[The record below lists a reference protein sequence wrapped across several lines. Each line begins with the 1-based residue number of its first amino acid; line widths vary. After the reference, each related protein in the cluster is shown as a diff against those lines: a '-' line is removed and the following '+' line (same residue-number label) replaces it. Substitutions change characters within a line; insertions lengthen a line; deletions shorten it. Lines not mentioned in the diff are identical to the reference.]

1 MTDSRSRSDPKS
13 ASPETVGALAELTPG
28 ARLRVRASGL
38 LAALAVTLFLMGA
51 GEALRQPLF
60 DLYQRILPAPA
71 PSDRVVVVV
80 VDARSIARIG
90 GWPWSRY
97 TMARLTEQIAGR
109 GASAVGFD
117 FLFPEKDRQNPT
129 DFAGLYYELSP
140 ATAADV
146 RAQKSMDE
154 VFAQVIGRWP
164 VVLARGGVEA
174 DSYDTLDKD
183 EIGLTA
189 APFPPEARFEGPQ
202 PRAIPSY
209 PGALV
214 NLDILDGAAAG
225 HGVANGP
232 PDRDGV
238 VRRVPLLGR
247 VSGVLTP
254 SLALDLVRTAEG
266 QDVIRLKGDAR
277 RLWAIQ
283 VGRHTVPVQPGGQVA
298 LRFAARPPQHGA
310 AQLAYPAISAVDV
323 LGKGLA
329 ADAFKGKIVLVG
341 LAAAGTSDVVN
352 AVHDGRTYGV
362 FVQAQAVDA
371 ILSGRGLQRPAW
383 AVLVEL
389 GVGLAMVIISWFGVP
404 RATLL
409 LVVVGALTEIGG
421 AFAGSAWAFQHNV
434 LLDPIP
440 ILAPGA
446 ATSAMTVFL
455 LFVEGRRVQR
465 RLRAAL
471 EEERLAAAKVSW
483 ELGMASQIQSGMLL
497 PRKALARVTPAAEV
511 DAVVLPARE
520 VGGDLYDAFLLDERR
535 LCFLIGDVTGK
546 GVPASLY
553 MALAKALGRSYLMRP
568 DIGLDAAVAG
578 INAELTRDNTEA
590 MAVSLLVGVLHLAD
604 GRVELCCAG
613 HENPVVVGTDGAA
626 RELALDGG
634 LPLGVDE
641 SLPYPVER
649 YQLALGETLVAFT
662 DGLTEAQ
669 SPDGRLLGHPA
680 ALQVLAEAATAPT
693 VPQMIDT
700 VVARV
705 RAFEAGGEPTDD
717 LTVLALRRRAI

>member
-1 MTDSRSRSDPKS
+1 MTGSRSKSDS
-13 ASPETVGALAELTPG
+13 LVELDVG
-28 ARLRVRASGL
+28 ARLRVRAGGL
-38 LAALAVTLFLMGA
+38 LAALVAALLLAAA

-80 VDARSIARIG
+80 VDARSIAKIG

-97 TMARLTEQIAGR
+97 TMARLAEQIAGR

-117 FLFPEKDRQNPT
+117 FLFPEKDRQNPA
-129 DFAGLYYELSP
+129 DFAGLYYELAP
-140 ATAADV
+140 ATAAEV
-146 RAQKSMDE
+146 RQQKSMDD

-164 VVLARGGVEA
+164 VVLARGGVEK
-174 DSYDTLDKD
+174 DSYDSLDKD

-189 APFPPEARFEGPQ
+189 APFPPEARFVGPQ
-202 PRAIPSY
+202 PPAIPSY

-225 HGVANGP
+225 HGLANGQ

-247 VSGVLTP
+247 VAGVLTP
-254 SLALDLVRTAEG
+254 SLALDLVRTAEA
-266 QDVIRLKGDAR
+266 QDTIRLQGDRR
-277 RLWAIQ
+277 RLWSIE
-283 VGRHTVPVQPGGQVA
+283 VGRHTVPVQAGGQVM
-298 LRFAARPPQHGA
+298 LRFTARPPRHGE
-310 AQLAYPAISAVDV
+310 AQLAYPAVSAADV
-323 LGKGLA
+323 LGKGVPP
-329 ADAFKGKIVLVG
+329 DAFKGKIVLVG

-371 ILSGRGLQRPAW
+371 VLSGRGLQRPTWTIVIEAG
-383 AVLVEL
+383 L
-389 GVGLAMVIISWFGVP
+389 GLAMVLISWFGVP
-404 RATLL
+404 RAPFL
-409 LVVVGALTEIGG
+409 LVVTGAVGEIG
-421 AFAGSAWAFQHNV
+421 AVFAASGWAFQHNI

-440 ILAPGA
+440 MLVPGA
-446 ATSAMTVFL
+446 ASSAVTVAM

-465 RLRAAL
+465 RLREAL
-471 EEERLAAAKVSW
+471 EEERLAAAKISW

-497 PRKALARVTPAAEV
+497 PRKALGQITPAAEI
-511 DAVVLPARE
+511 DAVLQPARE

-546 GVPASLY
+546 GVPASLF

-578 INAELTRDNTEA
+578 INAELARDNTEV

-613 HENPVVVGTDGAA
+613 HENPVVVSADGSA
-626 RELALDGG
+626 RELKLEGG

-641 SLPYPVER
+641 TIPCPVER
-649 YQLALGETLVAFT
+649 YDLAFGETLVIFT

-669 SPDGRLLGHPA
+669 SPDGRLLGHRAAMA
-680 ALQVLAEAATAPT
+680 ALGAAAGAALPE
-693 VPQMIDT
+693 MIDQA
-700 VVARV
+700 VAAV
-705 RAFEAGGEPTDD
+705 RAFEAGGEPSDD
-717 LTVLALRRRAI
+717 LTLLAVRRCAT

>member
-1 MTDSRSRSDPKS
+1 MTGSRSGSDS
-13 ASPETVGALAELTPG
+13 LVELDPG
-28 ARLRVRASGL
+28 ARLRVRAGGL
-38 LAALAVTLFLMGA
+38 LAALIVALLLAVA
-51 GEALRQPLF
+51 GGALRQPLF
-60 DLYQRILPAPA
+60 DLYQKILPPPA

-80 VDARSIARIG
+80 IDARSIAQIG

-117 FLFPEKDRQNPT
+117 FLFPEKDRQNPA

-140 ATAADV
+140 ATAADI
-146 RAQKSMDE
+146 RRQASMDD
-154 VFAQVIGRWP
+154 VFAQVIGHWP
-164 VVLARGGVEA
+164 VVLARGGVER

-183 EIGLTA
+183 ELGLSA
-189 APFPPEARFEGPQ
+189 APFPPEARFIGPQ

-214 NLDILDGAAAG
+214 NLDSLDGAAAG
-225 HGVANGP
+225 HGLANGP
-232 PDRDGV
+232 PDKDGT

-247 VSGVLTP
+247 VAGVLTP
-254 SLALDLVRTAEG
+254 GLALDLVRTAEG
-266 QDVIRLKGDAR
+266 QDTIRLQGDR
-277 RLWAIQ
+277 HRLWAIQ
-283 VGRHTVPVQPGGQVA
+283 VGRHSVPVQAGGQLV
-298 LRFAARPPQHGA
+298 LRFTARPPKGGER
-310 AQLAYPAISAVDV
+310 QLAYPAVSALDV

-329 ADAFKGKIVLVG
+329 PDAFKGKIVLVG

-352 AVHDGRTYGV
+352 AAHDGRTYGV

-371 ILSGRGLQRPAW
+371 VLSGRGLQRPAW
-383 AVLVEL
+383 TVTTEAAL
-389 GVGLAMVIISWFGVP
+389 GLAMVMISWFGVP
-404 RATLL
+404 RAPFL
-409 LVVVGALTEIGG
+409 LVVTGALVEIGG
-421 AFAGSAWAFQHNV
+421 AFAGSAWAFQHDV

-440 ILAPGA
+440 MLAPGA
-446 ATSAMTVFL
+446 AASGITVAM

-465 RLRAAL
+465 RLREAL
-471 EEERLAAAKVSW
+471 EEERLAAAKISW

-497 PRKALARVTPAAEV
+497 PRKALARISPAAEI

-520 VGGDLYDAFLLDERR
+520 VGGDLYDAFLLDEGR

-568 DIGLDAAVAG
+568 DIGLDAAMAG

-604 GRVELCCAG
+604 GQVELCCAG
-613 HENPVVVGTDGAA
+613 HENPVVVAADGLAT
-626 RELALDGG
+626 ELKLDGG

-641 SLPYPVER
+641 SLPYPVEH
-649 YQLALGETLVAFT
+649 YQLAAGETLVAFT

-669 SPDGRLLGHPA
+669 SPDGTLLGHGPA
-680 ALQVLAEAATAPT
+680 LRVLGEAAGAAT
-693 VPQMIDT
+693 VAAMIDA

-717 LTVLALRRRAI
+717 LTVLALRRRPI